1 MTRTID
7 IPTFQA
13 AVVRNCSPTL
23 AGIKPASLFTYP
35 GVYAHQ
41 DGSGATAPIADRRVR
56 LLLCL
61 SAGLQPGATC
71 PGDPIERTNRGRTPH
86 NRKDST

>member
-35 GVYAHQ
+35 GVYADRRRLDRNCDQSKNAEHAC
-41 DGSGATAPIADRRVR
+41 STLSPGATASLIRSV
-56 LLLCL
+56 
-61 SAGLQPGATC
+61 S
-71 PGDPIERTNRGRTPH
+71 I
-86 NRKDST
+86 

>member
-7 IPTFQA
+7 IPTYQT

-35 GVYAHQ
+35 GVYANQ
-41 DGSGATAPIADRRVR
+41 NGE
-56 LLLCL
+56 
-61 SAGLQPGATC
+61 PGAAISKSDALAC
-71 PGDPIERTNRGRTPH
+71 SP
-86 NRKDST
+86 S

>member
-7 IPTFQA
+7 IPTYQT

-35 GVYAHQ
+35 GVTPTKAENPAPPISKS
-41 DGSGATAPIADRRVR
+41 DALACSRSLPNATASSSHSGSI
-56 LLLCL
+56 
-61 SAGLQPGATC
+61 
-71 PGDPIERTNRGRTPH
+71 
-86 NRKDST
+86 

>member
-7 IPTFQA
+7 IPTYQT

-35 GVYAHQ
+35 GVYANQ
-41 DGSGATAPIADRRVR
+41 NGK
-56 LLLCL
+56 
-61 SAGLQPGATC
+61 PGAAH
-71 PGDPIERTNRGRTPH
+71 IEE
-86 NRKDST
+86 